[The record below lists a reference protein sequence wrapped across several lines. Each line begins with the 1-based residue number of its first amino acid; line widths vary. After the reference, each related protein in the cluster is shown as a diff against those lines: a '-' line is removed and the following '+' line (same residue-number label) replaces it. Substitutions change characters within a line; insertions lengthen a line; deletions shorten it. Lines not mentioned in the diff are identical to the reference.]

1 MTAKVIPRITNALK
15 SGEWDGFKKS
25 LKYALYVSTHP
36 FDGFWDLTHEKR
48 GSLAAAHFI
57 VAATVIVEILRL
69 MLTSFQFVLVHMEY
83 YNVVITILQ
92 ILVPLFLWTVANW
105 SLTTLMDGK
114 GRLRD
119 IYMATAYALTP
130 YVLINAVMIP
140 LSHILTFQEGAIYW
154 FLASLAVFWFVGLL
168 ISGMMMTHDY
178 TMSKTI
184 FSCLL
189 TMVAIGVMVF
199 IFIMFF
205 SVISDGIA
213 YFISLFRELSF
224 RFM

>member
-1 MTAKVIPRITNALK
+1 MTAKVANAFK
-15 SGEWDGFKKS
+15 SDGWSQFKKS
-25 LKYALYVSTHP
+25 LKYSLYVSTHP

-57 VAATVIVEILRL
+57 VAAAVIVEILRL

-83 YNVVITILQ
+83 FNVVITILQ

-114 GRLRD
+114 GRLSD

-130 YVLINAVMIP
+130 FVIINAIMIP
-140 LSHILTFQEGAIYW
+140 LSHILTFQEGAVYW
-154 FLASLAVFWFVGLL
+154 FLASFAVFWFVGLL
-168 ISGMMMTHDY
+168 ISGMMMIHDY
-178 TMSKTI
+178 TLSKTL
-184 FSCLL
+184 FSSLL
-189 TMVAIGVMVF
+189 TIVAIGVMVF

-213 YFISLFRELSF
+213 YFISLYREISF